1 MTQKVVGSN
10 PLTKRLPRGGGALVA
25 ADGWRAQP
33 RVGPT
38 VCLADRVLKI
48 HKGCGVHLLGTALAT
63 VG

>member
-1 MTQKVVGSN
+1 MTQEVLGSDS
-10 PLTKRLPRGGGALVA
+10 LTKRSPRRGGALVA
-25 ADGWRAQP
+25 ADDWRAQQ

-38 VCLADRVLKI
+38 VCLAIRVLKS